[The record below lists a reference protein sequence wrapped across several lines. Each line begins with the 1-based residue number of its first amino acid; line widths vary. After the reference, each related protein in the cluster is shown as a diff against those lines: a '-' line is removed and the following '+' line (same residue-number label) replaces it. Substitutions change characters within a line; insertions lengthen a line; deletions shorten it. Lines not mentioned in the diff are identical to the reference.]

1 MSVKKEAGGIRS
13 LGRLLPYLNRYQP
26 ALIFGTITVLCTNVA
41 AVIVPWILKNAID
54 YLQEDQ
60 ITRQGLL
67 FFALLLVGITA
78 VEGAFRFLMRRTLIG
93 LSRDLEF
100 DLRNDV
106 FSHLQTL
113 SARFYQKY
121 PTGDLMARC
130 TNDLAAVRSVL
141 GPGIMYS
148 INTIFSTVL
157 AVGFLVAISPRLAVL
172 TLLPL
177 LAVSLSVK
185 YWGRLIH
192 ERFEYIQEQF
202 SWVTTLV
209 QENLAGIR
217 VVKAYNQEK
226 AFIDRFQEANLE
238 YLNRSMALVR
248 IQGIFQPLLAFL
260 LGLSSVAL
268 LWYGG
273 RLVIQGNITLGE
285 FVAFLAYLAML
296 TWPMIALGFVINI
309 FERGSASMGRI
320 NQILDTSPEIHDE
333 NAVEAPVEGNSLEV
347 RNLTFSYNG
356 TQVLS
361 EISFRIEPGSTV
373 AIVGRTGS
381 GKSTIAQLLCRLYPV
396 EDGSIFI
403 GNRDINQIPVKE
415 LRARIGYVPQDS
427 FLFSETVRQNI
438 AFGKP
443 SASLAEVREAAQI
456 SNILPD
462 IEDFP
467 DNFDTRVGE
476 RGITLSGGQK
486 QRMCIS
492 RALLIDPQILILD
505 DSLSAVD
512 THTEEQILQ
521 RLSVELADRTAVLI
535 SHRVSTVKM
544 ADQILV
550 IDNGRIVE
558 RGRHDELLRQDGY
571 YSELYQRQLL
581 KEELDI
587 E

>member
-1 MSVKKEAGGIRS
+1 
-13 LGRLLPYLNRYQP
+13 
-26 ALIFGTITVLCTNVA
+26 
-41 AVIVPWILKNAID
+41 
-54 YLQEDQ
+54 
-60 ITRQGLL
+60 
-67 FFALLLVGITA
+67 
-78 VEGAFRFLMRRTLIG
+78 
-93 LSRDLEF
+93 
-100 DLRNDV
+100 
-106 FSHLQTL
+106 
-113 SARFYQKY
+113 
-121 PTGDLMARC
+121 
-130 TNDLAAVRSVL
+130 
-141 GPGIMYS
+141 
-148 INTIFSTVL
+148 
-157 AVGFLVAISPRLAVL
+157 
-172 TLLPL
+172 
-177 LAVSLSVK
+177 
-185 YWGRLIH
+185 
-192 ERFEYIQEQF
+192 
-202 SWVTTLV
+202 
-209 QENLAGIR
+209 
-217 VVKAYNQEK
+217 
-226 AFIDRFQEANLE
+226 
-238 YLNRSMALVR
+238 
-248 IQGIFQPLLAFL
+248 
-260 LGLSSVAL
+260 
-268 LWYGG
+268 
-273 RLVIQGNITLGE
+273 
-285 FVAFLAYLAML
+285 
-296 TWPMIALGFVINI
+296 
-309 FERGSASMGRI
+309 MGRI
-320 NQILDTSPEIHDE
+320 NQILDTRPEIHDE
-333 NAVEAPVEGNSLEV
+333 NAVEAPVEGNGVEV
-347 RNLTFSYNG
+347 RNLAFSYNG
-356 TQVLS
+356 NQVLS

-415 LRARIGYVPQDS
+415 LRALIGYVPQDS

-456 SNILPD
+456 SNVLPD

-467 DNFDTRVGE
+467 DNLDTRVGE